1 MNSIQAVQL
10 KQKRLLENFMDD
22 VSPLLPLFEDESLT
36 DLYVN
41 QSGEVVTESIKSGKV
56 FTNILLPA
64 EKVTAIIISAAAL
77 IGWKINPE
85 LPVPKV
91 EGVLPKPYNF
101 RFTGMLPP
109 ASSPATIALRRPS
122 NKVFSLEDY
131 VEQGRLKNYDYDTI
145 CDTIKRRGNILI
157 GGQTGSGKTT
167 FANAILKKMVEYTP
181 NDRFYIVEDVPELI
195 CTARDK
201 VMLTAVNPENAASEL
216 VQEALR
222 FTPKRII
229 FGELR
234 YPQVALDLCTSWNTG
249 HSGNFTTIH
258 ANTAISMIPRLK
270 NLYMQATGNEITP
283 DFAEFISLCVHL
295 NATSKGPVV
304 DEVLPLDKKVFDF
317 IDELE
322 KLGFD

>member
-1 MNSIQAVQL
+1 MTEISNAVNQK
-10 KQKRLLENFMDD
+10 KQRLFDNFLDD
-22 VSPLLPLFEDESLT
+22 VKPLLDLFNDESLT

-41 QSGEVVTESIKSGKV
+41 QSGEVVTESLRNGKV
-56 FTNILLPA
+56 FTEIYLSEA
-64 EKVTAIIISAAAL
+64 KVTSIIISAAAL
-77 IGWKINPE
+77 IGWKINPD

-109 ASSPATIALRRPS
+109 ASSPPTIALRRPS
-122 NKVFSLEDY
+122 GKVFSLENY
-131 VEQGRLKNYDYDTI
+131 VEQGRLKESDYELI
-145 CDTIKRRGNILI
+145 CETIKKRGNILI

-234 YPQVALDLCTSWNTG
+234 YPKVAFDLCTAWNTG
-249 HSGNFTTIH
+249 HTGNFTTIH
-258 ANTAISMIPRLK
+258 ANDTKSMIPRLK
-270 NLYMQATGNEITP
+270 NLYMTATNSDITP
-283 DFAEFISLCVHL
+283 NFADIISLCVHL
-295 NATSKGPVV
+295 AATSKGPMI
-304 DEVLPLDKKVFDF
+304 DDVLKLDGNSVF
-317 IDELE
+317 
-322 KLGFD
+322 